1 MDQVAIKVGP
11 PERFGIIYATVLKKS
26 AQTFLRRVGFYERL
40 KSSFVYDFYWAFAN
54 QQILEERAKEIEFY
68 KKTLQGFRKGNLI
81 FDIGANEG
89 YKTDIFLR
97 LGARVVAVDPDKE
110 NQESLRQRFVKYRLK
125 PKSIN
130 IEDKAVSDA
139 IATKTMWVDAPG
151 SAKNTLSPKWVATLR
166 TDQSRFGQCF
176 DFASKRQ
183 VETVT
188 LEKLIAIHGIPF
200 FIKIDV
206 EGHEPSVLR
215 GLNRPVPYLSF
226 EVNLPEFKLEGL
238 QCVNILHEIASDGQ
252 FNYAVDCER
261 GLMLENWMP
270 PLEFAGVIERC
281 EASSIEIFWRTSI
294 CAN

>member
-1 MDQVAIKVGP
+1 M
-11 PERFGIIYATVLKKS
+11 
-26 AQTFLRRVGFYERL
+26 
-40 KSSFVYDFYWAFAN
+40 
-54 QQILEERAKEIEFY
+54 
-68 KKTLQGFRKGNLI
+68 QGFRKGNLI

-139 IATKTMWVDAPG
+139 IATKTMWIDVPG
-151 SAKNTLSPKWVATLR
+151 SAKNTLSPKWVETLR
-166 TDQSRFGQCF
+166 TDQKRFGQCF
-176 DFASKRQ
+176 DFASKKQ

-188 LEKLIAIHGIPF
+188 LEKLIAVHGIPF

-215 GLNRPVPYLSF
+215 GLNRPVRYLSF
-226 EVNLPEFKLEGL
+226 EVNLPEFRLESL
-238 QCVNILHEIASDGQ
+238 QCVNILSEIASDGQ
-252 FNYAVDCER
+252 FNYAVDCDR
-261 GLMLENWMP
+261 GLMLENWMRCR
-270 PLEFAGVIERC
+270 EFARVMEEC
-281 EASSIEIFWRTSI
+281 EAPSIEVFWRTSFS
-294 CAN
+294 AN